1 VSNKS
6 IAFLNKIWVW
16 IRSRPLVWDTIT
28 TTGWST
34 IGKAVG
40 FLIPLFIAAWF
51 GVTSETDAF
60 FFAYG
65 LIIFLSGIF
74 APVVESVIVPYIA
87 EARARNE
94 DISKFVG
101 GILGV
106 SGVGLLTLS
115 GLVLLVIKPVL
126 SVITR
131 FDLQTLDLVY
141 QLLIETAPL
150 IIFLTWTSILAGTL
164 NAYKKFTFPAISPAF
179 RAIVNLAFIFIFKDI
194 FGVHAI
200 ALGYVV
206 GEVVRL
212 AILAGVVKWL
222 NFFKLCIS
230 LHLTPKLQE
239 FFKTASYQTIGM
251 ITVGLNPFVDKTMA
265 SWLGEGSVSV
275 LHYADRLYMIP
286 VSFMCAGLFPVV
298 LSHWSKDYYQ
308 KEEKSWLL
316 QKVRNTAKLVLRTSS
331 IIFLVL
337 VLLSQSL
344 VRLAF
349 GHGKFDPKYLHILHW
364 TFICY
369 LFGLIPY
376 TVGSMFT
383 RGHLV
388 LKNTSFLMKLAIF
401 NCFLNVVLNYVLMQF
416 IGVAGIALSTSIT
429 FLIIAI
435 LLFASFSQNL
445 RRIYGKN

>member
-1 VSNKS
+1 
-6 IAFLNKIWVW
+6 
-16 IRSRPLVWDTIT
+16 
-28 TTGWST
+28 
-34 IGKAVG
+34 
-40 FLIPLFIAAWF
+40 
-51 GVTSETDAF
+51 
-60 FFAYG
+60 
-65 LIIFLSGIF
+65 
-74 APVVESVIVPYIA
+74 
-87 EARARNE
+87 
-94 DISKFVG
+94 
-101 GILGV
+101 
-106 SGVGLLTLS
+106 
-115 GLVLLVIKPVL
+115 
-126 SVITR
+126 
-131 FDLQTLDLVY
+131 
-141 QLLIETAPL
+141 
-150 IIFLTWTSILAGTL
+150 
-164 NAYKKFTFPAISPAF
+164 
-179 RAIVNLAFIFIFKDI
+179 
-194 FGVHAI
+194 
-200 ALGYVV
+200 
-206 GEVVRL
+206 
-212 AILAGVVKWL
+212 
-222 NFFKLCIS
+222 
-230 LHLTPKLQE
+230 
-239 FFKTASYQTIGM
+239 YQTIGM